1 MADKSLYDVC
11 EQLKANSDRNTAL
24 LTTLNSSVLKLN
36 NMMGSFL
43 DIMNQQRM
51 DMLEAMREQKSDK
64 AAAKADAAKI
74 GRHQLGQVIISQRTY
89 YF

>member
-36 NMMGSFL
+36 NMMGWSAGTECGKNGL
-43 DIMNQQRM
+43 
-51 DMLEAMREQKSDK
+51 
-64 AAAKADAAKI
+64 
-74 GRHQLGQVIISQRTY
+74 IIDRVMI
-89 YF
+89 